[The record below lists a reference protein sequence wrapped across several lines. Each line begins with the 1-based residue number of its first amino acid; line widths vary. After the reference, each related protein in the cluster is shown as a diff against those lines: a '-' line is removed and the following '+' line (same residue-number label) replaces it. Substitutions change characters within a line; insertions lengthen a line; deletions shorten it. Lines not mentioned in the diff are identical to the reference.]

1 LEKVAQSLIKGLIF
15 TSKAF
20 PCFIIPLIVRMDSSS
35 IKVHALLDFGAFA
48 CFMDKGFVDRYKLS
62 LITKK
67 HPIPVKVIDGRL
79 LVSRDVTHKTTLLD
93 IVLEGHH
100 NIIAFNVI
108 KSPSNPVVLG
118 LFWLHKYN
126 PTID

>member
-67 HPIPVKVIDGRL
+67 HPIPVKVIDGKP
-79 LVSRDVTHKTTLLD
+79 LVSGDVKYETIPLNVVK
-93 IVLEGHH
+93 EGHH
-100 NIIAFNVI
+100 SIIAFNII
-108 KSPSNPVVLG
+108 KSPSNPTVLG
-118 LFWLHKYN
+118 LSWLDKYN
-126 PTID
+126 PIID